1 MKTVALVPIK
11 MNNERTPGKN
21 TKTFNNGI
29 PLIQYI
35 LSSLQKAQEID
46 EIYVYCSKEEIC
58 DYLIPGVKY
67 LKRDEKYD
75 SATADVND
83 MFYQFSV
90 DIPADIYVLAH
101 ATAPFQKPET
111 IDRGVRQVKNGEY
124 DSAFAVRKMQEF
136 MWENNMPKNYDTL
149 KIPRTQ
155 DLPIVYVE
163 TTGMYIFTK
172 DVIQKR
178 RSRIGFKPYLLE
190 VSKIEAIDINDPI
203 DFEIANA
210 LSTIAE

>member
-1 MKTVALVPIK
+1 

-21 TKTFNNGI
+21 TRTFNNGI

-35 LSSLQKAQEID
+35 LSSLKKTKGVD
-46 EIYVYCSKEEIC
+46 EIYVYCSREEIC

-75 SATADVND
+75 SAGADVND

-90 DIPADIYVLAH
+90 EVPADIYVLAH
-101 ATAPFQKPET
+101 ATAPFQKPES
-111 IDRGVRQVKNGEY
+111 IDRGIERVKSGEF
-124 DSAFAVRKMQEF
+124 DSALAVRKMQEF
-136 MWENNMPKNYDTL
+136 MWENNHPKNYDTL

-155 DLPIVYVE
+155 DLPAIYVE

-178 RSRIGFKPYLLE
+178 KSRIGYKPYLLE
-190 VSKIEAIDINDPI
+190 VSKLEAIDINDPV
-203 DFEIANA
+203 DFDIANA
-210 LSTIAE
+210 LSTIVE